1 MTGNPV
7 NVYYSV
13 CVRWCCL
20 SRCLMS
26 VISVLLSLILCCC
39 IACKADLQSM
49 CIVMF
54 PWPLEI
60 VCLSV
65 SLIAASS
72 VYIVEA
78 LSVTLQQLV

>member
-1 MTGNPV
+1 
-7 NVYYSV
+7 
-13 CVRWCCL
+13 
-20 SRCLMS
+20 MS
-26 VISVLLSLILCCC
+26 VISVLLSLISWCC

-49 CIVMF
+49 CSVMF

-65 SLIAASS
+65 SLMAASS
-72 VYIVEA
+72 VCIVEA